1 MQTQKLL
8 LAFLALFLLAAGCIP
23 ALGQATSSLQGTIT
37 DPSDAVVPNAVVELQ
52 NAATQGTFTTKS
64 NDLGIYRFPQV
75 APGTY
80 RITATSPGLMQVGI
94 SNVSLP
100 VNQPVTINI
109 NFAQVGSVTEVVSVE
124 AETAQIN
131 TVDASL
137 GNAVGTRPILQLPF
151 EARNIVSLLSLQ
163 PGVAYIRDTVET
175 SDDTRNGAV
184 NGGKSDQA
192 NITLD
197 GVDVNEQQN
206 NFAFNSVLRMTLD
219 SVQEFRTTTL
229 NAGADEGRS
238 SGAQVAMVT
247 KSGGND
253 LHGSLYEYHRNT
265 VTSANSYFNNAVPA
279 SEDNPAGGIERQ
291 KLIRNIFGGAIGGPI
306 RKNRLFYFFNYEGRR
321 DASEDS
327 VVRTVPSETLR
338 EGVVRYL
345 TNDGSIAS
353 LTPADIQTRI
363 DPAGIGVS
371 QGVLDYFRSYPQ
383 PNDDTTGDGLNTR
396 GYRFK
401 SPFKTNLNTYIG
413 RLDWYADSASKHQ
426 FFFRGNYQDDS
437 DQDVLQFPGA
447 GRRYNVLTNT
457 KGLAVG
463 YNTTLSASLF
473 SAFRYGYTR
482 QGVEQAGGQNSSYID
497 FRGLDPLNPDTPSLT
512 RIVPV
517 HTFREDLSWITGRH
531 QFKFGGVVRL
541 IDNNRVNYNRSWN
554 TAVVNASTLRGS
566 GSELNAPVPDLDVA
580 FRTSYRWAVANV
592 LGLVS
597 DTSSLYNYDGSGS
610 VLPQGAPVAR
620 DFAQEQYELYF
631 SDSWR
636 LARGLT
642 LTAGVRWSLMPPVHE
657 TSGLQISTA
666 QSIGDWFNTR
676 GQLMQQGKSQAEA
689 GEISYVLRDSPE
701 GRPLYPFHKKDFA
714 PRISLAYSP
723 QASDGFWGKLF
734 GGPGKTS
741 FRAGF
746 GMFYD
751 NFGQGVIRFFDNY
764 ALGLSTAIPSPINQA
779 VANVPRF
786 VAWNQIPPE
795 ALQPAPP
802 REFPMAAPL
811 VGDTTGGVDDTL
823 KSPYSMALNF
833 SIGRELPHDFF
844 VEASYV
850 GRLSRRS
857 LTQRDLA
864 IPTDI
869 TDPASGQT
877 YFGAAKQLIRLAEKE
892 TPVENVAPIGYWE
905 NMFPDLTFDG
915 LTPTQNAYLLYSD
928 SMPDYT
934 GALITLDSLGLSK
947 LGPWAYFNE
956 QYLSL
961 TAWSSIG
968 GGNYHAGQLT
978 LRKRFSGGVQFD
990 VNYTFSKSIDL
1001 GSAAERTNIWT
1012 DLMINPWHPEQMKA
1026 ISDYDVRHQVNAN
1039 WVAELPFGRGK
1050 KWGSNWKGLANGLLG
1065 GWQISGL
1072 WRMSSG
1078 LPATVDN
1085 GGAWP
1090 TNWQIGGYATQDGP
1104 IPAQGV
1110 YKNAPAIAGN
1120 AGVNLFPD
1128 PAVAIESWRNTD
1140 VGESGQRNGV
1150 RGDGYF
1156 TLDMGLSKR
1165 FAMPWEGHSVQLR
1178 WEVFNVTNTARF
1190 DPWSASL
1197 SLGGRGSFGKYQDIL
1212 TNPRVM
1218 QFALRYEF

>member
-1 MQTQKLL
+1 MTKPPLIAM
-8 LAFLALFLLAAGCIP
+8 AFLLGAGCLP
-23 ALGQATSSLQGTIT
+23 SWGQATSSLQGTVT
-37 DPSDAVVPNAVVELQ
+37 DPSGAVVPNATIEIQHV
-52 NAATQGTFTTKS
+52 ATQATLTTKS
-64 NDLGIYRFPQV
+64 NDVGIYRFPQV
-75 APGTY
+75 QPGTY
-80 RITATSPGLMQVGI
+80 RIIANANGLAQVGI
-94 SNVSLP
+94 AEVALP

-109 NFAQVGSVTEVVSVE
+109 GFTQVGSVSEVISVE
-124 AETAQIN
+124 AEGAQIN

-151 EARNIVSLLSLQ
+151 EARNVVSLLSLQ
-163 PGVAYIRDTVET
+163 PGVAYIRDTGEMFA
-175 SDDTRNGAV
+175 DDTRNGAV

-206 NFAFNSVLRMTLD
+206 NYAFSSVLRSTLD

-229 NAGADEGRS
+229 NAGAEEGRS
-238 SGAQVAMVT
+238 SGAQVALVT
-247 KSGGND
+247 KAGGND
-253 LHGSLYEYHRNT
+253 FHGALYEYLRNT
-265 VTSANSYFNNAVPA
+265 KTSANSYFNNAVPA
-279 SEDNPAGGIERQ
+279 SDDNPSGGIERQ
-291 KLIRNIFGGAIGGPI
+291 KLNRNVFGAAIGGPI
-306 RKNRLFYFFNYEGRR
+306 KKNRLFFFFNYEGHRYS
-321 DASEDS
+321 SEES
-327 VVRTVPSETLR
+327 VVRTVPSANLR
-338 EGVVRYL
+338 EGIVQYL
-345 TNDGSIAS
+345 STDGSVGT
-353 LTPADIQTRI
+353 LTPADLQTRI

-371 QGVLDYFRSYPQ
+371 QGVLDYFRSYPL

-401 SPFKTNLNTYIG
+401 SPVKTNLNTYIT
-413 RLDWYADSASKHQ
+413 RWDWYADSASRHQ

-437 DQDVLQFPGA
+437 DQDVSQFPGT
-447 GRRYNVLTNT
+447 GRRYTFLTNT

-463 YNTTLSASLF
+463 YNTTISPSLF

-482 QGVEQAGGQNSSYID
+482 QGVEQAGGQSTPVVT
-497 FRGLDPLNPDTPSLT
+497 FRGLDALYPDTPSLT

-517 HTFREDLSWITGRH
+517 HTFREDMSWIKGRH
-531 QFKFGGVVRL
+531 QLKFGGVVRL
-541 IDNNRVNYNRSWN
+541 IDNNRVNYNRSWHG
-554 TAVVNASTLRGS
+554 AVVNASVLRGS

-597 DTSSLYNYDGSGS
+597 QVDSTYNYDASGA
-610 VLPQGAPVAR
+610 VQPQGAPVIR
-620 DFAQEQYELYF
+620 EFAQEQYEFYF
-631 SDSWR
+631 NDSWR
-636 LARGLT
+636 LTRGLT

-657 TSGLQISTA
+657 TNGLQVSAIPSL
-666 QSIGDWFNTR
+666 GEWFNTR
-676 GQLMQQGKSQAEA
+676 GQLAQEGRSQAEA
-689 GEISYVLRDSPE
+689 GEIQYTLRDGAQ
-701 GRPLYPFHKKDFA
+701 GRPLYPYHKKNFA

-723 QASDGFWGKLF
+723 QADDGFWGKLF
-734 GGPGKTS
+734 GGPGRTS

-764 ALGLSTAIPSPINQA
+764 ALGLSTNIPSPTSQP
-779 VANVPRF
+779 VASVSRF
-786 VAWNQIPPE
+786 IAWNQIPSQ
-795 ALQPAPP
+795 AIQPAPP
-802 REFPMAAPL
+802 REFPQTAPP
-811 VGDTTGGVDDTL
+811 VNDVTGAVDDTIRP
-823 KSPYSMALNF
+823 PYSMALNF
-833 SIGRELPHDFF
+833 SIGRELPRDFF

-864 IPTDI
+864 IPADI
-869 TDPASGQT
+869 KDPASGQT
-877 YFGAAKQLIRLAEKE
+877 YFGAAKQLIRLAEQD
-892 TPVENVAPIGYWE
+892 TPIENVAPIAYWE
-905 NMFPDLTFDG
+905 NLFPDLAFDG
-915 LTPTQNAYLLYSD
+915 LTATQNAYGLYAD

-934 GALITLDSLGLSK
+934 GALITLDALGFSR
-947 LGPWAYFNE
+947 LGPWSYFNE

-961 TAWSSIG
+961 TAWSSIA

-978 LRKRFSGGVQFD
+978 LRKRFSGGLQFD
-990 VNYTFSKSIDL
+990 LNYTLSKSLDL

-1012 DLMINPWHPEQMKA
+1012 DMMINPWQPWQMKA
-1026 ISDYDVRHQVNAN
+1026 VSDYDVRHLVNAN

-1050 KWGSNWKGLANGLLG
+1050 KWGSGWNPVVNQILG
-1065 GWQISGL
+1065 GWQLSGL

-1104 IPAQGV
+1104 NPAQGV

-1120 AGVNLFPD
+1120 PGVNLFPD
-1128 PAVAIESWRNTD
+1128 PGVAIESWRNTD

-1156 TLDMGLSKR
+1156 TLDMGLAKR
-1165 FAMPWEGHSVQLR
+1165 FTMPWELHSLQFR
-1178 WEVFNVTNTARF
+1178 WEVFNVANTARF

-1197 SLGGRGSFGKYQDIL
+1197 SLGGRGSFGKYQDLL